1 MRAITTLA
9 LAAVLVAAASVSSV
23 EAAAPKWNKLAGYTH
38 DQFAAD
44 FGRRYRSAEEKEAR
58 RAVFEAKL
66 EEVKAHNAKPGQLYK
81 KGVNQFS
88 DWTADEF
95 KRYNTYQR
103 RTEGVEQMI
112 PIQPYTANGAIIPGA
127 VDWRRASPPVLSGVK
142 NQGHCGSCWAHS
154 TVESIESYFA
164 LAFGQLPVLSA
175 QQVTSCTQSMFGCGG
190 GNYFY
195 GFDYVSKS
203 AGLYEEWEYSYT
215 SFFAQNMSKAA
226 TSTCR
231 NITEE
236 YFPTW
241 SWVPKAN
248 VTGAWAVQPN
258 NATATME
265 ALALHGPLSI
275 SVGAGNWDS
284 YESGILYNPTGSAE
298 PWQIDHAVQMVGYGF
313 DEDLQVGYWIVRNSW
328 GTTWGEAGYIRLFR
342 PTDAAEP
349 CGNGDDGRACGTS
362 GCLSSPAFPNV
373 AMLAQKN

>member
-1 MRAITTLA
+1 MRAIATLA
-9 LAAVLVAAASVSSV
+9 IVTLLAACVVAAP
-23 EAAAPKWNKLAGYTH
+23 PKWNKLEGYTH
-38 DQFAAD
+38 DQWAAE
-44 FGRRYRSAEEKEAR
+44 FGRNYRTEEERAERKAI
-58 RAVFEAKL
+58 FDAKL
-66 EEVKAHNAKPGQLYK
+66 AEVKAHNAKPGQTFK

-88 DWTADEF
+88 DWTAEEF
-95 KRYNTYQR
+95 KRYNTYTQR
-103 RTEGVEQMI
+103 PVGTAEQMI
-112 PIQPYTANGAIIPGA
+112 PINTYGATGAIIPGA

-175 QQVTSCTQSMFGCGG
+175 QQVTSCTQLMYGCGG

-203 AGLYEEWEYSYT
+203 KGLYEEWEYSYT

-231 NITEE
+231 NISSE
-236 YFPTW
+236 YFPNW
-241 SWVPKAN
+241 SWFPKAN

-275 SVGAGNWDS
+275 SVGAGGWDS
-284 YESGILYNPTGSAE
+284 YESGIYYNPTGSNT

-313 DEDLQVGYWIVRNSW
+313 DEDMQVGYWIVRDSW
-328 GTTWGEAGYIRLFR
+328 GTTWGENGFIRLFR
-342 PTDAAEP
+342 PTEGAAEP
-349 CGNGDDGRACGTS
+349 CGMGDDGKACGTS

-373 AMLAQKN
+373 AMLAKLN